1 MFAGKDTL
9 GAMFLQEKKRAIR
22 VLCRKLRDFAKTRR
36 KGREKQKASQ
46 ETLILA
52 HFMILA

>member
-22 VLCRKLRDFAKTRR
+22 VLCRKLRDFSKTRR

-52 HFMILA
+52 LFMILA